1 MSLIDPVSSNLNNI
15 GKTNSDHKSNM
26 GLGKDDFLRLLIA
39 GIKYQDPL
47 SPMDS
52 EKMLTQ
58 FTQLTLVEKMIEVSE
73 RLEDIKNVLD
83 EIKSIVDKLAPNTI
97 NVNPNNVYNL
107 YERNKNLVNGD

>member
-1 MSLIDPVSSNLNNI
+1 MSLINSINSNLNEI
-15 GKTNSDHKSNM
+15 GQSNVDNQSSI

-52 EKMLTQ
+52 EKMLAQ

-73 RLEDIKNVLD
+73 RLEDIKNVLN
-83 EIKSIVDKLAPNTI
+83 EIKSVVDNLSSNTV

-107 YERNKNLVNGD
+107 YERNQNLVDGD

>member
-1 MSLIDPVSSNLNNI
+1 MSLIDSINSNLNEI
-15 GKTNSDHKSNM
+15 GKSNSDNKSAM

-39 GIKYQDPL
+39 SIKYQDPL

-52 EKMLTQ
+52 KKMLTQ

-83 EIKSIVDKLAPNTI
+83 EIKSIVDNLAPNTV

-107 YERNKNLVNGD
+107 YERNKNLINGD